1 MKSLYRLGMKKTAL
15 IIPLLLSLSAH
26 SFADQKVQPQTKNST
41 NSANLIRIDTR
52 PEILGLW
59 GMEIPNNKK
68 CTEYYNF
75 RGSNEVVVNSG
86 KEWSIGLYDYQPS
99 PDNTLEKPPAL
110 IMQIKYENNEMDC
123 SGRKEDQ
130 SGEVTQYFV
139 KWNNPNTINFCASEK
154 GDQCFATLHRIL
166 P

>member
-1 MKSLYRLGMKKTAL
+1 MKNTSF
-15 IIPLLLSLSAH
+15 IISLLLSLSAYSH
-26 SFADQKVQPQTKNST
+26 ADQPQVVNAVSPETA
-41 NSANLIRIDTR
+41 ANLIRINTR

-59 GMEIPNNKK
+59 GMEIPTNKK
-68 CTEYYNF
+68 CVEYYNF

-86 KEWSIGLYDYQPS
+86 KEWSIGLFDYQPS

-110 IMQIKYENNEMDC
+110 IMQIKYENNETDC

-130 SGEVTQYFV
+130 TNEVSQYFV
-139 KWNNPNTINFCASEK
+139 KWANKNTIDFCTTEK
-154 GDQCFATLHRIL
+154 ADQCFAKLRRVL

>member
-1 MKSLYRLGMKKTAL
+1 MKNTSF
-15 IIPLLLSLSAH
+15 IISLLLSLSAYSH
-26 SFADQKVQPQTKNST
+26 ADQSQVVNAVSPETA
-41 NSANLIRIDTR
+41 ANLIRINTR

-59 GMEIPNNKK
+59 GMEIPTNKK
-68 CTEYYNF
+68 CVEYYNF

-86 KEWSIGLYDYQPS
+86 KEWSIGLFDYQPS

-110 IMQIKYENNEMDC
+110 IMQVKYENNETDC

-130 SGEVTQYFV
+130 TNEVSQYFV
-139 KWNNPNTINFCASEK
+139 KWANKNTIDFCTTEK
-154 GDQCFATLHRIL
+154 ADQCFAKLRRVL

>member
-1 MKSLYRLGMKKTAL
+1 MKNTSF
-15 IIPLLLSLSAH
+15 IISLLLSLSAYSH
-26 SFADQKVQPQTKNST
+26 ADQSQVVNAVST
-41 NSANLIRIDTR
+41 ETAANLIRINTR

-59 GMEIPNNKK
+59 GMEIPTNKK
-68 CTEYYNF
+68 CVEYYNF

-86 KEWSIGLYDYQPS
+86 KEWSIGLFDYQPS

-110 IMQIKYENNEMDC
+110 IMQVKYENNETDC

-130 SGEVTQYFV
+130 TNEVSQYFV
-139 KWNNPNTINFCASEK
+139 KWANKNTIDFCTTEK
-154 GDQCFATLHRIL
+154 ADQCFAKLRRVL

>member
-1 MKSLYRLGMKKTAL
+1 MKKTAL
-15 IIPLLLSLSAH
+15 IISLLLSLSPFVRAET
-26 SFADQKVQPQTKNST
+26 VQPQATNPTTVAATNTTST
-41 NSANLIRIDTR
+41 IRINTR

-59 GMEIPNNKK
+59 GMEIPENKK

-75 RGSNEVVVNSG
+75 RGSNEVVVNSA
-86 KEWSIGLYDYQPS
+86 KEWSIGLFDYQPS

-110 IMQIKYENNEMDC
+110 IMQIRYENNETDC

-139 KWNNPNTINFCASEK
+139 KWINKNTLNFCISDK
-154 GDQCFATLHRIL
+154 GDQCFATLRRVL